1 MQKGIKTR
9 SIIHNILKLIKS
21 SYVDFDTALYNET
34 KDENLVIS
42 DIKLIQNV
50 VLNSLRYHLHVNKII
65 KKLTK
70 KVKIDSNE
78 YFLLLSAITQ
88 IVFLDFKDY
97 AVVNSTVELTKIN
110 RHKSSSGFINAVLR
124 NVIKNKDLFKKT
136 EITFNLL
143 PQWFLDQTKNISS
156 LEKKPFIDSIIK
168 EPSLHIVFKENY
180 NIPSTIKGVKTTK
193 NSIALNNKIKIEN
206 IPDYKKG
213 IWWVQD
219 LSVMLPIFLTENLK
233 NIKVADLCAAPGG
246 KTFQLIDKKA
256 KITAFEKRNL
266 RIKIMKENLKRLNYS
281 CKILNKDLLKDKIND
296 KFDLVVLDSPC
307 SSIGTIRR
315 SPEIF
320 FRNKMP
326 NFQKILNTQY
336 ELLEV
341 SEKILNKKG
350 TIIYMVCSFLKNE
363 GEKQIYNFLDKHKD
377 YSLKTF
383 SNEKIPYV
391 KNLVTKKGFFYTLPK
406 TLANGVLIDGFFAAR
421 LVKNV

>member
-70 KVKIDSNE
+70 KVKNDSNE

-136 EITFNLL
+136 EITFNLF
-143 PQWFLDQTKNISS
+143 PKWFLDQTKNISS

-180 NIPSTIKGVKTTK
+180 NIPSTIKGIKTTK

-256 KITAFEKRNL
+256 KITAFEK
-266 RIKIMKENLKRLNYS
+266 
-281 CKILNKDLLKDKIND
+281 
-296 KFDLVVLDSPC
+296 
-307 SSIGTIRR
+307 
-315 SPEIF
+315 
-320 FRNKMP
+320 
-326 NFQKILNTQY
+326 
-336 ELLEV
+336 
-341 SEKILNKKG
+341 
-350 TIIYMVCSFLKNE
+350 KN
-363 GEKQIYNFLDKHKD
+363 
-377 YSLKTF
+377 
-383 SNEKIPYV
+383 
-391 KNLVTKKGFFYTLPK
+391 
-406 TLANGVLIDGFFAAR
+406 
-421 LVKNV
+421 